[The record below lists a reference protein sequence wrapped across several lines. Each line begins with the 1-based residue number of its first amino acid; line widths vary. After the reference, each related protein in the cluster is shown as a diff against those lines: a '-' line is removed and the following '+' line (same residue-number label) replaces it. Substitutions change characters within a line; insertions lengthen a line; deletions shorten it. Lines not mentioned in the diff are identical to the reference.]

1 VADSSD
7 IDAALIA
14 VLQNDATLRA
24 AMPDGVFF
32 GLAGLSV
39 ATGKNATRF
48 VLVSIAENH
57 DAAVFGGRAFESVLY
72 LVQAVSINGSPP
84 PDSKGAA
91 ARIDQLIEDVPITVA
106 GYTWMSSAREQR
118 VRELERDDVDASI
131 VWTHRGGLYRVEMS
145 VNPASAL
152 RAA

>member
-1 VADSSD
+1 MADSSD

-14 VLQNDATLRA
+14 VLQNDPTLKA

-32 GLAGLSV
+32 GLAGLSI

-57 DAAVFGGRAFESVLY
+57 DTAVFGGRAFESVLY
-72 LVQAVSINGSPP
+72 LVQAVSLNATPA

-91 ARIDQLIEDVPITVA
+91 ARIDVLIEDKPIAVA
-106 GYTWMSSAREQR
+106 GYTFMSAAREQR
-118 VRELERDDVDASI
+118 VREMERDDVDASI

-145 VNPASAL
+145 VDASSV
-152 RAA
+152 AA